1 MSKQKTHPCF
11 SSHLLEKAEMINKEL
26 LVTAK
31 AALRWARGMGDE
43 VGKGS
48 VSLWTG
54 TSPPSLTEDPD
65 RQRFELDWTMKSS
78 HFARVGETIKFV
90 LIESIDYSSNS
101 VTVRYATELSL
112 INVFHHRGPL
122 EYVTLEII
130 PRSSF
135 DLGRLSAAF
144 RDAQQAWKD
153 SSPQRDEPS
162 IRLDSVMAEFDK
174 AFAERLDDEFE
185 SDFDGQLVEYF
196 IEEIFL
202 FEEIDIGL
210 TDEDQIGFFDN
221 CKTWG
226 EARDKIRAHLTD
238 RLS

>member
-1 MSKQKTHPCF
+1 
-11 SSHLLEKAEMINKEL
+11 
-26 LVTAK
+26 
-31 AALRWARGMGDE
+31 
-43 VGKGS
+43 
-48 VSLWTG
+48 
-54 TSPPSLTEDPD
+54 
-65 RQRFELDWTMKSS
+65 
-78 HFARVGETIKFV
+78 
-90 LIESIDYSSNS
+90 
-101 VTVRYATELSL
+101 
-112 INVFHHRGPL
+112 
-122 EYVTLEII
+122 VTLEII
-130 PRSSF
+130 PKSSF

-174 AFAERLDDEFE
+174 AFAERLDDVFE

-202 FEEIDIGL
+202 FEEIDIEL
-210 TDEDQIGFFDN
+210 TDGDQIGFFDN